1 MADGYFERLIQSTP
15 TRVWVNLGRRPIGAV
30 GVRRFEESG
39 SDPTFF
45 ELALDDLGQAAD
57 M

>member
-1 MADGYFERLIQSTP
+1 MIL
-15 TRVWVNLGRRPIGAV
+15 LGRRRIGAV
-30 GVRRFEESG
+30 GVRQFEESG